1 MTSFKISPAPVRT
14 MQGAVTLKRS
24 SDCTINITGGTEVG
38 HAGGTY
44 SHFNGY
50 KLDFSPYSCL
60 GSYIRNNFRYSGNR
74 GDGPIYTAPSGNVYV
89 LENGNH
95 WDVTYYSWERAVA
108 RVS

>member
-1 MTSFKISPAPVRT
+1 MTSFKSSPAPVRT

-60 GSYIRNNFRYSGNR
+60 GSYIRNYFRYSGNR
-74 GDGPIYTAPSGNVYV
+74 GDGPIYTAPSGS
-89 LENGNH
+89 LPAR
-95 WDVTYYSWERAVA
+95 ERQPLGRDLLQLGA
-108 RVS
+108 RRR